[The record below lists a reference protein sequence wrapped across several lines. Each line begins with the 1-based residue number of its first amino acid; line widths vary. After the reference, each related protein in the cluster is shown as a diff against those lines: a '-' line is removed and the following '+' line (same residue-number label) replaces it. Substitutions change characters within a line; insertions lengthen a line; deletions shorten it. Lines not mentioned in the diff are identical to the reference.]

1 MKSENLVSIVIPIY
15 NTQQYLDRC
24 IKSVINQTYKSLEI
38 ILVDDGSPDDCH
50 KICDEWA
57 KKDGRIKVIHKQNQG
72 LGMARNT
79 GIDNATGDYIC
90 FFDSDDYVA
99 PDTIEKCVA
108 AAFAH
113 NADVVAFGHDDVL
126 PDGRVIATHIPCSDS
141 RLFCGKEI
149 VEFLLPMCL
158 SSNVRSYENWDL
170 TFSAWNKLFSL
181 SVIQNAGWRFV
192 SEREIISEDF
202 YSLTELYGQINRVYL
217 LNDVLYH
224 YMVNQASLSRSYRS
238 DRFEKIKGFNAA
250 MISLCEEMG
259 IIELLKQPIAEV
271 TFGFSIGAIKQIVAA
286 DFSLKRRYGELK
298 RVVRDDTLQQVLKTI
313 SYKEFN
319 IKKRMLH
326 SAIKHKTV
334 WLCFLLVHLK
344 NKRDVKY

>member
-1 MKSENLVSIVIPIY
+1 MKSEILVTVVIPIY
-15 NTQQYLDRC
+15 NTQQYLNRC
-24 IKSVINQTYKSLEI
+24 IESVINQTYKSLEI
-38 ILVDDGSPDDCH
+38 ILVDDGSPDDCP

-57 KKDGRIKVIHKQNQG
+57 KRDGRIKVIHKQNQG

-90 FFDSDDYVA
+90 FFDSDDYIE
-99 PDTIEKCVA
+99 PDTIEKCVEA
-108 AAFAH
+108 ASDH

-126 PDGRVIATHIPCSDS
+126 PDSTVLATHIPCDES
-141 RLFCGKEI
+141 RLVCGKEI

-158 SSNVRSYENWDL
+158 SSNVRNYEKWDL
-170 TFSAWNKLFSL
+170 SFSAWNKLFSL
-181 SVIQNAGWRFV
+181 SVIRNANWRFV

-202 YSLTELYGQINRVYL
+202 YSLTELYCQINRVYL

-224 YMVNQASLSRSYRS
+224 YTVNMASLSRSYRP

-250 MISLCEEMG
+250 MISLCEKMG
-259 IIELLKQPIAEV
+259 IIELLKQPIADV
-271 TFGFSIGAIKQIVAA
+271 SFGFSIGAMKQIVAA
-286 DFSLKRRYGELK
+286 DFSLKHRYSELK
-298 RVVRDDTLQQVLKTI
+298 RVVRDDTLQQILKTI
-313 SYKEFN
+313 SYKEVN
-319 IKKRMLH
+319 IKKRMLY

-344 NKRDVKY
+344 NKRDV